1 MHQLLAAHLQ
11 AENADREFLIDR
23 DVLGDVH
30 GERCLSHAWAGRD
43 HDHFRRVQTAGHPIE
58 FDEAAGD
65 TSDTTFALIELLDR
79 LDCFHHLIFHGKHL
93 AFEAVVAHGEN
104 ALFYFVEKIIYL
116 VLLLVGAP
124 DALGR
129 SGNDLAQDVFIAND
143 LQVVLKIRR
152 RRNERK

>member
-1 MHQLLAAHLQ
+1 MMSRTSCCALSRRAFARNSRMLRLA
-11 AENADREFLIDR
+11 
-23 DVLGDVH
+23 
-30 GERCLSHAWAGRD
+30 LSSMKIFASAS
-43 HDHFRRVQTAGHPIE
+43 F
-58 FDEAAGD
+58 EAAGD

-116 VLLLVGAP
+116 VLFLVGTP

-129 SGNDLAQDVFIAND
+129 SGNDLAQDVFVAND